1 MKIVI
6 LGGGFGGVYTL
17 KYLHKLFHTRGLTR
31 ISTRINA
38 DVKLILVNKKNY
50 FLFTPLLHEFAT
62 GSVSLENL
70 VEPIREIIRCCDYEF
85 IHGEVKRIDLENKIV
100 YVDSPGLKPDKLPG
114 YKPDTSGN
122 HPGNRSGNHQGDYIS
137 YDYLVIALGSKT
149 NFYNIPGAE
158 ENSFTLKSLD
168 DAIRLRNHFIHMF
181 EKYANN
187 LPGYQPDMSPGYKPD
202 KSGSYPG
209 SLFER
214 NPGKIS
220 ENSSAELTFV
230 IVGGGAT
237 GVELAGEMSDY
248 FYKTFSKFYP
258 KEIISKVKIILI
270 EKGNELIPQF
280 SPKLRKIAFE
290 VLRKKNIE
298 IILGKGVKEVGKDF
312 IKLDDETI
320 IKTKT
325 VIWTAGIE
333 PNLPEIIG
341 NVEKDN
347 KGRLIV
353 NEYLQVKNYENVFA
367 LGDVCSFIQDQKP
380 LPQLAQVAVRQAKAV
395 AKNIFNLIQNKPLEK
410 FVYKHQGDLISLGR
424 FFAIGEIKNFTFSGF
439 FAWILWRGVYLSKLI
454 SNKDK
459 IKTFIDWLLDFFY
472 PRDITEI

>member
-6 LGGGFGGVYTL
+6 LGGGFGGIYTL
-17 KYLHKLFHTRGLTR
+17 KYLHKFFHNTD
-31 ISTRINA
+31 I
-38 DVKLILVNKKNY
+38 KLVLVNKKNY

-62 GSVSLENL
+62 GSVALENL
-70 VEPIREIIRCCDYEF
+70 VEPIREIIKCCDYEF
-85 IHGEVKRIDLENKIV
+85 VHGEVKIIDLEKRIV
-100 YVDSPGLKPDKLPG
+100 YVDSSGLKSYKLPGLKPDISSGFKAD
-114 YKPDTSGN
+114 KSGN
-122 HPGNRSGNHQGDYIS
+122 HPGKSSGRNPGNYIS
-137 YDYLVIALGSKT
+137 YDYLVIALGAKT

-187 LPGYQPDMSPGYKPD
+187 LPGYQPDTSPGYKPD

-209 SLFER
+209 SLSGR
-214 NPGKIS
+214 NPGKILD
-220 ENSSAELTFV
+220 NSSAELTFV

-237 GVELAGEMSDY
+237 GVELTAEMSDY
-248 FYKTFSKFYP
+248 FYKTFSRFYP

-270 EKGNELIPQF
+270 ERGNELIPQF
-280 SPKLRKIAFE
+280 SSKLRKIAFDI
-290 VLRKKNIE
+290 LRKKNVE
-298 IILGKGVKEVGKDF
+298 IILEKGVKEIGKDF
-312 IKLDDETI
+312 IKLDDEAI

-325 VIWTAGIE
+325 VIWTAGVE

-341 NVEKDN
+341 NIEKDN

-353 NEYLQVKNYENVFA
+353 NEYLQVKNYENVFSI
-367 LGDVCSFIQDQKP
+367 GDVCCCIQNQKP
-380 LPQLAQVAVRQAKAV
+380 LPQLAQVAVKQTKTV
-395 AKNIFNLIQNKPLEK
+395 TKNIFNLIKNKPLEK
-410 FVYKHQGDLISLGR
+410 FVYRHQGDLISLGK

-439 FAWILWRGVYLSKLI
+439 FAWILWRGVYLSKMI

-459 IKTFIDWLLDFFY
+459 IKTFLDWLLNFFY

>member
-17 KYLHKLFHTRGLTR
+17 KYLHKFFHNTD
-31 ISTRINA
+31 I
-38 DVKLILVNKKNY
+38 KLVLVNKKNY

-100 YVDSPGLKPDKLPG
+100 ELNENKID
-114 YKPDTSGN
+114 
-122 HPGNRSGNHQGDYIS
+122 

-149 NFYNIPGAE
+149 NFYDIPGAE

-168 DAIRLRNHFIHMF
+168 EAIRLRNHFIHMF
-181 EKYANN
+181 EIASKD
-187 LPGYQPDMSPGYKPD
+187 Q
-202 KSGSYPG
+202 
-209 SLFER
+209 EET
-214 NPGKIS
+214 I
-220 ENSSAELTFV
+220 LTFV

-280 SPKLRKIAFE
+280 SPKLRKIAFD
-290 VLRKKNIE
+290 VLRKKNVE

-325 VIWTAGIE
+325 VIWAAGVE
-333 PNLPEIIG
+333 PNLPEIVG
-341 NVEKDN
+341 NIEKDS

-353 NEYLQVKNYENVFA
+353 NEYLQVKNYDNVFGV
-367 LGDVCSFIQDQKP
+367 GDVCCYIQNQKP
-380 LPQLAQVAVRQAKAV
+380 LPQLAQVAVRQAKTV
-395 AKNIFNLIQNKPLEK
+395 AKNIFNLIKNRPLEK
-410 FVYKHQGDLISLGR
+410 FVYRHQGDLISLGR
-424 FFAIGEIKNFTFSGF
+424 FFAIGEIKNFAFSGF
-439 FAWILWRGVYLSKLI
+439 FAWILWRGVYLSKMI

>member
-17 KYLHKLFHTRGLTR
+17 KYLHKFFHTRGLTR

-38 DVKLILVNKKNY
+38 DVKLVLVNKKNY

-85 IHGEVKRIDLENKIV
+85 IHGEVKRIDLEKKIIELNENK
-100 YVDSPGLKPDKLPG
+100 L
-114 YKPDTSGN
+114 
-122 HPGNRSGNHQGDYIS
+122 DYN
-137 YDYLVIALGSKT
+137 YLVIALGSKT
-149 NFYNIPGAE
+149 NFYDIPGAE

-181 EKYANN
+181 EKYANDIYPNN
-187 LPGYQPDMSPGYKPD
+187 LPNKLPESSDRIFGQN
-202 KSGSYPG
+202 SGNTFGPHSG
-209 SLFER
+209 NKNIFCSNLGN
-214 NPGKIS
+214 NPH
-220 ENSSAELTFV
+220 SSAELTFV

-237 GVELAGEMSDY
+237 GVELAAEMSDY

-270 EKGNELIPQF
+270 ERGNELIQQF
-280 SPKLRKIAFE
+280 SPKLRKIALE

-298 IILGKGVKEVGKDF
+298 VILGKGVKEVGKDF

-325 VIWTAGIE
+325 VIWTAGVE

-341 NVEKDN
+341 NVEKDS
-347 KGRLIV
+347 KGRLVV
-353 NEYLQVKNYENVFA
+353 NEYLQVKNYDNVFA
-367 LGDVCSFIQDQKP
+367 LGDVCSFIQSQKP
-380 LPQLAQVAVRQAKAV
+380 LPQLAQVAVRQAKCAS
-395 AKNIFNLIQNKPLEK
+395 KNIFNLIQNKPLEK
-410 FVYKHQGDLISLGR
+410 FVYRHQGDLISLGK
-424 FFAIGEIKNFTFSGF
+424 FFAVGEIKNFTFSGF

-454 SNKDK
+454 SNKEK

>member
-17 KYLHKLFHTRGLTR
+17 KYLHRLFHKRGLTR
-31 ISTRINA
+31 ITTRINA
-38 DVKLILVNKKNY
+38 DIKLVLVNKKNY

-62 GSVSLENL
+62 GGVSLENL

-85 IHGEVKRIDLENKIV
+85 IHGEVKRIDLEKKIIELNENK
-100 YVDSPGLKPDKLPG
+100 L
-114 YKPDTSGN
+114 
-122 HPGNRSGNHQGDYIS
+122 DYN
-137 YDYLVIALGSKT
+137 YLVIALGSKT

-168 DAIRLRNHFIHMF
+168 DAIKLRNHFIHMF
-181 EKYANN
+181 EIASKDQDEA
-187 LPGYQPDMSPGYKPD
+187 
-202 KSGSYPG
+202 
-209 SLFER
+209 
-214 NPGKIS
+214 I
-220 ENSSAELTFV
+220 LTFV

-270 EKGNELIPQF
+270 ERGNELIPQF
-280 SPKLRKIAFE
+280 SPKLRKIALE
-290 VLRKKNIE
+290 VLRKKNVE

-325 VIWTAGIE
+325 VIWTAGVE
-333 PNLPEIIG
+333 PNLPEIVG
-341 NVEKDN
+341 NIEKDN

-353 NEYLQVKNYENVFA
+353 NEYLQVKNYENVFSI
-367 LGDVCSFIQDQKP
+367 GDVCCFIQNQKP
-380 LPQLAQVAVRQAKAV
+380 LPQLAQVAVREAMAV
-395 AKNIFNLIQNKPLEK
+395 AKNIFNLVQNKPLEK
-410 FVYKHQGDLISLGR
+410 FVYRHQGYLISLGK
-424 FFAIGEIKNFTFSGF
+424 FFAVGEIKNFTFSGF
-439 FAWILWRGVYLSKLI
+439 FAWILWRGVYLSKMI
-454 SNKDK
+454 SNKYK
-459 IKTFIDWLLDFFY
+459 IKTFIDWLLDLFY

>member
-17 KYLHKLFHTRGLTR
+17 KYLHKLFQTRGLTR

-38 DVKLILVNKKNY
+38 DVKLVLVNKKNY

-100 YVDSPGLKPDKLPG
+100 ELNENKID
-114 YKPDTSGN
+114 
-122 HPGNRSGNHQGDYIS
+122 

-181 EKYANN
+181 EIASK
-187 LPGYQPDMSPGYKPD
+187 D
-202 KSGSYPG
+202 KDDES
-209 SLFER
+209 
-214 NPGKIS
+214 
-220 ENSSAELTFV
+220 LTFV

-258 KEIISKVKIILI
+258 KKIISKVKIILI

-290 VLRKKNIE
+290 VLKKKNVE
-298 IILGKGVKEVGKDF
+298 VILGKGVKEVGKDF

-341 NVEKDN
+341 NVEKDS

-353 NEYLQVKNYENVFA
+353 NEYLQVKNYENVFSI
-367 LGDVCSFIQDQKP
+367 GDVCCYIQNQKP

-410 FVYKHQGDLISLGR
+410 FVYRHQGDLISLGR

>member
-17 KYLHKLFHTRGLTR
+17 KYLHKLFHTHGLTR

-38 DVKLILVNKKNY
+38 DLKLVLVNKKNY

-85 IHGEVKRIDLENKIV
+85 IHGEVKRIDLERKIVELNENKI
-100 YVDSPGLKPDKLPG
+100 D
-114 YKPDTSGN
+114 
-122 HPGNRSGNHQGDYIS
+122 
-137 YDYLVIALGSKT
+137 YDYLIIALGSKT

-158 ENSFTLKSLD
+158 ENSFSLKSLD
-168 DAIRLRNHFIHMF
+168 EAIRLRNHFIHMF
-181 EKYANN
+181 EKYANDIYPN
-187 LPGYQPDMSPGYKPD
+187 NRPNKLPESSDRIESTRIARPNGNETFGQDSGNPFGQH
-202 KSGSYPG
+202 SGSNVKCGPNLG
-209 SLFER
+209 N
-214 NPGKIS
+214 NPH
-220 ENSSAELTFV
+220 SSAELTFV

-237 GVELAGEMSDY
+237 GVELAAEMSDY

-258 KEIISKVKIILI
+258 KEIISKVKIVLI

-280 SPKLRKIAFE
+280 SPKLRKIAFD

-298 IILGKGVKEVGKDF
+298 VILEKGIKEVGKDF

-325 VIWTAGIE
+325 VIWTAGVE

-341 NVEKDN
+341 NVEKDS

-353 NEYLQVKNYENVFA
+353 NEYLQVKNYKNVFSI
-367 LGDVCSFIQDQKP
+367 GDVCCFIQNQKP
-380 LPQLAQVAVRQAKAV
+380 LPQLAQVAVRQAKTV
-395 AKNIFNLIQNKPLEK
+395 AKNIFNLIKNKPLEK
-410 FVYKHQGDLISLGR
+410 FVYRHQGDLISLGR

-439 FAWILWRGVYLSKLI
+439 FAWILWRVVYLSKLI

-459 IKTFIDWLLDFFY
+459 VKTFTDWLLDFFY

>member
-17 KYLHKLFHTRGLTR
+17 KYLHKFFHTRGLTR

-38 DVKLILVNKKNY
+38 DVKLVLVNRKNY

-70 VEPIREIIRCCDYEF
+70 VEPIREIIKCCDYEF

-100 YVDSPGLKPDKLPG
+100 ELNENKID
-114 YKPDTSGN
+114 
-122 HPGNRSGNHQGDYIS
+122 
-137 YDYLVIALGSKT
+137 YDYLIIALGSKT

-181 EKYANN
+181 EKYANDIYPNN
-187 LPGYQPDMSPGYKPD
+187 LPNKLPESSDRIFGQN
-202 KSGSYPG
+202 SGNTFGPHSGNKNIFG
-209 SLFER
+209 SNLG
-214 NPGKIS
+214 NKQH
-220 ENSSAELTFV
+220 SSAELTFV

-280 SPKLRKIAFE
+280 STKLRKIAFE
-290 VLRKKNIE
+290 VLKKKNVE
-298 IILGKGVKEVGKDF
+298 VILGKGVKEVGKDF

-341 NVEKDN
+341 NIEKDS

-353 NEYLQVKNYENVFA
+353 NEYLQVKNYDNVFA
-367 LGDVCSFIQDQKP
+367 VGDVCCFVQNQKP

-395 AKNIFNLIQNKPLEK
+395 AKNVFNLIQNKPLEK
-410 FVYKHQGDLISLGR
+410 FVYRHQGDLISLGR

-454 SNKDK
+454 SSKDK

>member
-17 KYLHKLFHTRGLTR
+17 KYLHKFFHTRGLTR
-31 ISTRINA
+31 ISTQINA
-38 DVKLILVNKKNY
+38 DVKLVLVNKKNY

-85 IHGEVKRIDLENKIV
+85 VHGEVKRIDLEKKIV
-100 YVDSPGLKPDKLPG
+100 ELNESKL
-114 YKPDTSGN
+114 D
-122 HPGNRSGNHQGDYIS
+122 

-181 EKYANN
+181 EIASK
-187 LPGYQPDMSPGYKPD
+187 D
-202 KSGSYPG
+202 KDEES
-209 SLFER
+209 
-214 NPGKIS
+214 
-220 ENSSAELTFV
+220 LTFV

-270 EKGNELIPQF
+270 ERGNELIPQF
-280 SPKLRKIAFE
+280 SPKLRKIALE
-290 VLRKKNIE
+290 VLRKKNVE

-325 VIWTAGIE
+325 VIWAAGVE

-341 NVEKDN
+341 NVEKDS

-353 NEYLQVKNYENVFA
+353 NEYLQLKNYDNVFGV
-367 LGDVCSFIQDQKP
+367 GDVCSFIQDQKP
-380 LPQLAQVAVRQAKAV
+380 LPQLAQVAVRQAECAS
-395 AKNIFNLIQNKPLEK
+395 KNIFNLIQNKPLEK
-410 FVYKHQGDLISLGR
+410 FVYRHQGDLISLGR

-459 IKTFIDWLLDFFY
+459 IKTLIDWLLDLFY

>member
-17 KYLHKLFHTRGLTR
+17 KYLHKFFHTRGLTR

-38 DVKLILVNKKNY
+38 DVKLVLVNKKNY

-85 IHGEVKRIDLENKIV
+85 VHGEIKRIDLEKRIV
-100 YVDSPGLKPDKLPG
+100 ELNEGELD
-114 YKPDTSGN
+114 
-122 HPGNRSGNHQGDYIS
+122 

-149 NFYNIPGAE
+149 NFYDIPGAE

-181 EKYANN
+181 EKYANDIYPNN
-187 LPGYQPDMSPGYKPD
+187 LPNKLPESSDRIFGQNSGNTFGPHSGD
-202 KSGSYPG
+202 KNIFCSNLGN
-209 SLFER
+209 
-214 NPGKIS
+214 NPH
-220 ENSSAELTFV
+220 SSAELTFV

-248 FYKTFSKFYP
+248 FYKTFSKFYT

-270 EKGNELIPQF
+270 ERGNELIQQF

-298 IILGKGVKEVGKDF
+298 VILGKGVKEVGKDF

-325 VIWTAGIE
+325 VIWTAGVE
-333 PNLPEIIG
+333 PNLPEIVG
-341 NVEKDN
+341 NVEKDS
-347 KGRLIV
+347 KGRLVV
-353 NEYLQVKNYENVFA
+353 NEYLQVKNYDNVFGV
-367 LGDVCSFIQDQKP
+367 GDVCCFFQNQKP
-380 LPQLAQVAVRQAKAV
+380 LPQLAQVAVRQAGCAS
-395 AKNIFNLIQNKPLEK
+395 KNIFNLIQNKPLEK

-424 FFAIGEIKNFTFSGF
+424 FFAVGEIKNFTFSGF

-459 IKTFIDWLLDFFY
+459 IKTFIDWLLDLFY
-472 PRDITEI
+472 PRNITEI